1 MPPTRTVAPK
11 TLPLPASAR
20 ESGSAGF
27 VPEAVK
33 QGNRPFCLWGDVRG
47 SIQIWVGAALLQS
60 LQTVTSF
67 YCWYP
72 IGNLNYFLLKQRDI

>member
-11 TLPLPASAR
+11 MLPLPASAR

-33 QGNRPFCLWGDVRG
+33 QGNRPFRLWGDARG
-47 SIQIWVGAALLQS
+47 TAAKSTNSNIILLLVS
-60 LQTVTSF
+60 HRKLE
-67 YCWYP
+67 
-72 IGNLNYFLLKQRDI
+72 LFLA